1 MKENLHITDDE
12 ALQTIRAM
20 HYPDDIDVTDSVM
33 AQVRKTPL
41 LIPQRQRRQ
50 RFQRIATVV
59 AACAVLAVAF
69 NVTMLYTRNYNEAQI
84 GSLIASVYDYHADYE
99 TNSQLIESAAF
110 DYLYE

>member
-1 MKENLHITDDE
+1 MELSRYETASDAAEAEPADVPGAESIDRPEAVPADEWKVTYDD
-12 ALQTIRAM
+12 
-20 HYPDDIDVTDSVM
+20 
-33 AQVRKTPL
+33 
-41 LIPQRQRRQ
+41 
-50 RFQRIATVV
+50 
-59 AACAVLAVAF
+59 AVLAVAF

>member
-1 MKENLHITDDE
+1 MKESLHIPDDDLMQMIRS
-12 ALQTIRAM
+12 LQ
-20 HYPDDIDVTDSVM
+20 YPDNIDVTDAVM

-41 LIPQRQRRQ
+41 LLLEKQRRQ
-50 RFQRIATVV
+50 RFHRFASAV

-84 GSLIASVYDYHADYE
+84 GNVIASVYNYHADYE
-99 TNSQLIESAAF
+99 TNSQLHELAAF

>member
-1 MKENLHITDDE
+1 M
-12 ALQTIRAM
+12 Q
-20 HYPDDIDVTDSVM
+20 
-33 AQVRKTPL
+33 
-41 LIPQRQRRQ
+41 
-50 RFQRIATVV
+50 
-59 AACAVLAVAF
+59 AF